1 MTLED
6 SLDPPMFASN
16 GADKWTRRN
25 VERNGA
31 DPWASLTNI
40 GVNVFF
46 GRSPGSIVLKVEQS
60 HRSLGVRLMESL
72 LFVSHVQAKLEHACT
87 WLGSSFESVVQPPVT
102 VCCAKPDPRLT
113 SLDLNCRK
121 HSNISP
127 LEPSLHSKLSTRILR
142 RGLCISTSPIRNRSW
157 CAELKNSM
165 LGTHM
170 CPGFA
175 EHRPC

>member
-87 WLGSSFESVVQPPVT
+87 WLGFSFESVVQP
-102 VCCAKPDPRLT
+102 RH
-113 SLDLNCRK
+113 SLLRK
-121 HSNISP
+121 AGSKAYIIGPQLSKTLQHLSP
-127 LEPSLHSKLSTRILR
+127 
-142 RGLCISTSPIRNRSW
+142 
-157 CAELKNSM
+157 
-165 LGTHM
+165 
-170 CPGFA
+170 
-175 EHRPC
+175 

>member
-6 SLDPPMFASN
+6 SLDPPMFASS

-40 GVNVFF
+40 GVDVFF

-60 HRSLGVRLMESL
+60 HRSSGVRLMESL

-87 WLGSSFESVVQPPVT
+87 WLGSSFKSIVQP
-102 VCCAKPDPRLT
+102 
-113 SLDLNCRK
+113 SLLRK
-121 HSNISP
+121 AGSKAYIIRPQLSKTFQHLSP
-127 LEPSLHSKLSTRILR
+127 
-142 RGLCISTSPIRNRSW
+142 
-157 CAELKNSM
+157 
-165 LGTHM
+165 
-170 CPGFA
+170 
-175 EHRPC
+175 